1 MTKTSFQMNR
11 HFIATMLT
19 AVLILGACSKT
30 DDRSANHASGYSSD
44 VMDKWMT
51 VQIRLMK
58 NATGIPNQAFSRHF
72 SYAGIAALESIRP
85 GLTGQTKW
93 AGNWNGL
100 TGLPSYHPS
109 TKYFYPANANAA
121 LAAINRSMFPNAN
134 AADKA
139 VIDSLETALNNE
151 FLASSSQ
158 EIVNKSNEF
167 GKAVAAAVYNWSESD
182 GYKNAS
188 NPYTAPTGDGLWEP
202 TPPANAAPAS
212 PYWGN
217 NRTVVTGSILNTQ
230 PAAPISYSTDPQSEF
245 FQMAKRVHDVSLA
258 LTDDQK
264 ASAVFWRDVPGITSP
279 GHWLSITQQIMRK
292 AGARLDKAAL
302 AYALTGAAINDA
314 VISCWKSKYSFNL
327 LRPVTYIR
335 KVMGYGTWN
344 SFIGTPAH
352 PEYASGHAV
361 LSGAAAAM
369 LRELFGNAG
378 PFTDHT
384 YDYMGLA
391 PRTFSSIWGIA
402 EDAGMSRLYGGIH
415 YLPTIQSGLQQGLLV
430 TNNILNKHGNQ

>member
-1 MTKTSFQMNR
+1 MNR
-11 HFIATMLT
+11 HFIATLLA
-19 AVLILGACSKT
+19 AVLILSSCSKT
-30 DDRSANHASGYSSD
+30 DDRSTNHASGYSSE
-44 VMDKWMT
+44 VLDKWMT

-72 SYAGIAALESIRP
+72 AYAGIAAHEAIRP

-93 AGNWNGL
+93 ANNWNGL
-100 TGLPSYHPS
+100 TGLPAYHSS

-121 LAAINRSMFPNAN
+121 LAAINRAMFPNAN
-134 AADKA
+134 ATDKA
-139 VIDSLETALNNE
+139 VIDSLEAALNTE
-151 FLASSSQ
+151 FLAAASQ
-158 EIVNKSNEF
+158 DDISKSAEF
-167 GKAVAAAVYNWSESD
+167 GKAVAAAVYSWAETD
-182 GYKNAS
+182 GYKNGS
-188 NPYTAPTGDGLWEP
+188 NPYTPPTGPGLWEP

-217 NRTVVTGSILNTQ
+217 NRPVVTGSILNTQ
-230 PAAPISYSTDPQSEF
+230 PAPPTGYSENANSEF
-245 FQMAKRVHDVSLA
+245 FGMVKQVYDISTA

-264 ASAVFWRDVPGITSP
+264 ASAIFWRDVPGVSSP
-279 GHWLSITQQIMRK
+279 GHWLSITQQIVRK

-302 AYALTGAAINDA
+302 AYALTGAAVNDA
-314 VISCWKSKYSFNL
+314 VISCWKAKYTFNL
-327 LRPVTYIR
+327 LRPITYIR
-335 KVMGYGTWN
+335 KVMGHTTWN

-352 PEYASGHAV
+352 PEYASGHSV

-430 TNNILNKHGNQ
+430 TNNILNKNSDQ